1 MQDFNQEY
9 IDKVYKIIGKN
20 VKKIRMEKGLS
31 QLDLAHLIGHKSVS
45 IISLAEIY
53 HKKQHF
59 NIAHLVKI
67 SKVLK
72 VDICKFF
79 EGIESI

>member
-1 MQDFNQEY
+1 LKLSQNE
-9 IDKVYKIIGKN
+9 INEIYKIIGKN

-31 QLDLAHLIGHKSVS
+31 QLELSLELGYKSVS
-45 IISLAEIY
+45 VVAFGEIC
-53 HKKQHF
+53 KNNKHF
-59 NIAHLVKI
+59 NISQLVNI

-79 EGIESI
+79 EGIESV

>member
-1 MQDFNQEY
+1 LQK
-9 IDKVYKIIGKN
+9 IDLVHKKIGEN
-20 VKKIRMEKGLS
+20 VKKIRKEKGLS

-59 NIAHLVKI
+59 NINHLVKI
-67 SKVLK
+67 SEVLNI
-72 VDICKFF
+72 DICELF
-79 EGIESI
+79 EGIDEII